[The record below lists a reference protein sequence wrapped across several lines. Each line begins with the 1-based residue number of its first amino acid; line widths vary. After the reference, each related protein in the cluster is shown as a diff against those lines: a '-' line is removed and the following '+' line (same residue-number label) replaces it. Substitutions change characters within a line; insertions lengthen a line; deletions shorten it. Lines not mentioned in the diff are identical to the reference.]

1 MFNWECHLIYSRLRV
16 QDADTHSPIP
26 CISNRICVSSRMLP
40 LRSFLS
46 LCRCLAEAEA
56 EVAEVKSNH
65 QAEMDNVTRLAE
77 SQRATFDV
85 EKEMIEA
92 TLRDVSAQLEVARS
106 GVHAEKEGQRVA
118 IEAYAALKRE
128 LTSVH

>member
-1 MFNWECHLIYSRLRV
+1 M
-16 QDADTHSPIP
+16 
-26 CISNRICVSSRMLP
+26 
-40 LRSFLS
+40 
-46 LCRCLAEAEA
+46 
-56 EVAEVKSNH
+56 AEVKSTH
-65 QAEMDNVTRLAE
+65 QAEMDTVTRLAE

-92 TLRDVSAQLEVARS
+92 TLRDVSAQLEEARS